1 MKRSV
6 AAVLFLALAVS
17 VFAQA
22 QKIQRYSFSGSN
34 PGGTWYTM
42 AGGLVQLLNDKMP
55 ANIRFDMVA
64 SGGSVENTRRI
75 AMNQADITLSYSSH
89 IWEAKNGKG
98 IMDGKPSDNIR
109 MLFELYSSSHYFVTL
124 KSKKINTLQDL
135 EGKKVVLGSP
145 GSGSSDNSRRAFA
158 ALGIK
163 VKESELAF
171 ADAARAL
178 QDGDVDALGMSG
190 HPASGII
197 ELATS
202 KEIYVIP
209 FSPGDLEKITSIT
222 PFFDEGVMPAN
233 VYKGQTQPVPCF
245 FFSVYLVVN
254 KSMPDDVVAKIMEI
268 VLSPEG
274 RKYLTS
280 VHPQFKDMRD
290 NRVGVKAIN
299 VPYSPAAEAYWKAQT
314 K

>member
-6 AAVLFLALAVS
+6 LAVLFLILAVS
-17 VFAQA
+17 LFAQA
-22 QKIQRYSFSGSN
+22 PKVTRYSFSGSN
-34 PGGTWYTM
+34 PGGLWYTM

-124 KSKKINTLQDL
+124 KGKKINTMQDL

-145 GSGSSDNSRRAFA
+145 GSGSSDNSRRSFA

-163 VKESELAF
+163 VKETELAF

-178 QDGDVDALGMSG
+178 QDGAVDAMGMSG
-190 HPASGII
+190 HPAAALV
-197 ELATS
+197 ELAMS
-202 KEIYVIP
+202 KDIFVIP
-209 FSPGDLEKITSIT
+209 FTPGDLEKIVANT
-222 PFFDEGVMPAN
+222 PFFDEGVMPAK
-233 VYKGQTQPVPCF
+233 VYKGQDDPVPTF

-254 KSMPDDVVAKIMEI
+254 KSMPDDVVAKIMDI
-268 VLSPEG
+268 LLSPEG
-274 RKYLTS
+274 RKYLVT
-280 VHPQFKDMRD
+280 VHPQFNGMRD
-290 NRVGVKAIN
+290 NVAGVKQIA
-299 VPYSPAAEAYWKAQT
+299 VPYSPAAEAYWKT
-314 K
+314 HK

>member
-1 MKRSV
+1 MKRS
-6 AAVLFLALAVS
+6 AIAVLFIILVAS
-17 VFAQA
+17 VFAQTP
-22 QKIQRYSFSGSN
+22 KVTRYSFSGSN
-34 PGGTWYTM
+34 PGGLWYTM

-55 ANIRFDMVA
+55 TNIRFDMVA

-124 KSKKINTLQDL
+124 KNKKITSLQDL
-135 EGKKVVLGSP
+135 EGKRVVLGSP
-145 GSGSSDNSRRAFA
+145 GSGSSDNSRRSFS

-163 VKESELAF
+163 VKETELAF

-178 QDGDVDALGMSG
+178 QDGAVDALGMSG
-190 HPASGII
+190 HPAAALV
-197 ELATS
+197 ELAMS
-202 KEIYVIP
+202 KDIFVIP
-209 FSPGDLEKITSIT
+209 FSPSDLDKIVANT
-222 PFFDEGVMPAN
+222 PFFDEGIMPAN
-233 VYKGQTQPVPCF
+233 VYKGQDQAVPTF

-254 KSMPDDVVAKIMEI
+254 KSMPNDVVTKIMEI
-268 VLSPEG
+268 LLSPEG
-274 RKYLTS
+274 KKYLVT
-280 VHPQFKDMRD
+280 VHPQFNGMRD
-290 NRVGVKAIN
+290 NASGIKQIAVA
-299 VPYSPAAEAYWKAQT
+299 YHPAAEAYWKSH

>member
-1 MKRSV
+1 MKRSIS
-6 AAVLFLALAVS
+6 AILFLTLAIS

-34 PGGTWYTM
+34 PGGLWYTM

-55 ANIRFDMVA
+55 SNIRFDMVA

-75 AMNQADITLSYSSH
+75 AMNQADITMSYSSH

-98 IMDGKPSDNIR
+98 IMEGKPSDNIR

-124 KSKKINTLQDL
+124 KNKKITSIQDL

-145 GSGSSDNSRRAFA
+145 GSGSSDNSRRSFA

-163 VKESELAF
+163 VKETELAF

-178 QDGDVDALGMSG
+178 QDGAVDAMGMSG
-190 HPASGII
+190 HPAAALV
-197 ELATS
+197 ELAMS
-202 KEIYVIP
+202 KDIFVIP
-209 FSPGDLEKITSIT
+209 FTPGDLAKIVANT

-233 VYKGQTQPVPCF
+233 VYKGQDQAVPTF

-268 VLSPEG
+268 LLSPEG
-274 RKYLTS
+274 RKYLVT
-280 VHPQFKDMRD
+280 VHPQFSGMRD
-290 NRVGVKAIN
+290 NTVGVKQIA
-299 VPYSPAAEAYWKAQT
+299 VPYHPAAEAYWKSH